1 MSDRTCSRF
10 RMRAAS
16 VAGALLLAASMLGGC
31 AWPVVDRGHVPAF
44 SQSKEDVWAVLP
56 LRNNTETPQAGQ
68 RAASIAHSVLAAQGF
83 TNIVRYPASSDDE
96 TLFDPAKP
104 DRRRRSTGRVS
115 STRATRSPA
124 PSTNGATR
132 WAWTANRRS
141 G

>member
-83 TNIVRYPASSDDE
+83 TTSS
-96 TLFDPAKP
+96 
-104 DRRRRSTGRVS
+104 RRRSTGRVS